1 VATALMPTLIATMV
15 LATILRERYGIPDA
29 PYGGLLLYAFLDP
42 LSPALRT
49 AFDVASMPEP
59 PIDARQ
65 ARTPSS
71 PDPAAGKA

>member
-1 VATALMPTLIATMV
+1 
-15 LATILRERYGIPDA
+15 
-29 PYGGLLLYAFLDP
+29 LLLYAFLDP

>member
-1 VATALMPTLIATMV
+1 V
-15 LATILRERYGIPDA
+15 
-29 PYGGLLLYAFLDP
+29 LYAFLDT
-42 LSPALRT
+42 LSPSLALRT

-59 PIDARQ
+59 PIDAGP